1 MDTIPREAGAQLM
14 DCAMDLDSRQKFL
27 PDSAP
32 WAAKAKQNSVVS
44 SHCPRVCYKITFEIH
59 FIIKLQIIALFK
71 KIFDGFVSG
80 FVPQILENHGSKGTS
95 QPCPRCVAGESVSV
109 GICFLGQKTGTCSP
123 VLDHKT

>member
-71 KIFDGFVSG
+71 KFLMDLCLVLFLRFWKTTGAKALPSHVQD
-80 FVPQILENHGSKGTS
+80 VLLEN
-95 QPCPRCVAGESVSV
+95 
-109 GICFLGQKTGTCSP
+109 L
-123 VLDHKT
+123 